1 MKRKP
6 SQSVAADSGA
16 YVILITMTAVFLFPL
31 VFMIVSSFK
40 PESVIFSDLASL
52 WKAFVPTKVSLV
64 NYIYIFNRVPF
75 FKFLFNSVFITTTA
89 VLVGLILNSM
99 LAFSMARLYWP
110 GKKYLILLILALTI
124 IPLEIVAVP
133 MMVMVNQFP
142 WIDGSTSWLD
152 TYRVQI
158 IPFMSD
164 AFSTFLF
171 YQFFIG
177 QPKSFDE
184 SAKIEG
190 ASPFMIYLKIT
201 MPLSKPVF
209 ATVAILN
216 SLNLWNSY
224 LWPLMVTRS
233 ENVRPLTIGITAL
246 YVLNMQWGHI
256 LAFASLITIPIIILF
271 IIFQRWFV
279 SSVASSGI
287 KG

>member
-1 MKRKP
+1 MRQKP
-6 SQSVAADSGA
+6 ARFLSSASITYIAMSLLA
-16 YVILITMTAVFLFPL
+16 VIFLFPL
-31 VFMIVSSFK
+31 QFMVVSSFK
-40 PESVIFSDLASL
+40 PESVIFSDLNQL
-52 WKAFVPTKVSLV
+52 WKAFVPTTFSLE

-75 FKFLFNSVFITTTA
+75 FRFLFNSLFITGTT
-89 VLVGLILNSM
+89 VIIGLFLNSM

-110 GKKYLILLILALTI
+110 AKKYVIVFILALTI
-124 IPLEIVAVP
+124 VPLEIVAVP
-133 MMVMVNQFP
+133 MMVMVNKFP
-142 WIDGSTSWLD
+142 WFDGTISWLD

-158 IPFMSD
+158 IPFVCD

-171 YQFFIG
+171 YQFFIS
-177 QPKSFDE
+177 QPKSYDE
-184 SAKIEG
+184 AAKIEG
-190 ASPFMIYLKIT
+190 ANPFQMYLKIT
-201 MPLSKPVF
+201 LPLSKPVF

-233 ENVRPLTIGITAL
+233 EAVRPLPIGITSL

-271 IIFQRWFV
+271 VVFQKWFV
-279 SSVASSGI
+279 TSVAASGI

>member
-1 MKRKP
+1 MRQKP
-6 SQSVAADSGA
+6 ARLLSSASITYIAMSLLA
-16 YVILITMTAVFLFPL
+16 VIFLFPL
-31 VFMIVSSFK
+31 QFMVVSSFK
-40 PESVIFSDLASL
+40 PESVIFSDLNQL
-52 WKAFVPTKVSLV
+52 WKAFVPTTFSLE

-75 FKFLFNSVFITTTA
+75 FRFLFNSLFITGTT
-89 VLVGLILNSM
+89 VIIGLFLNSM

-110 GKKYLILLILALTI
+110 VKKYVIVFILALTI
-124 IPLEIVAVP
+124 VPLEIVAVP
-133 MMVMVNQFP
+133 MMVMVNKFP
-142 WIDGSTSWLD
+142 WFDGTISWLD

-158 IPFMSD
+158 IPFVCD

-171 YQFFIG
+171 YQFFIS
-177 QPKSFDE
+177 QPKSYDE
-184 SAKIEG
+184 AAKIEG
-190 ASPFMIYLKIT
+190 ANPFQMYLKIT
-201 MPLSKPVF
+201 LPLSKPVF

-233 ENVRPLTIGITAL
+233 ETVRPLPIGITSL

-271 IIFQRWFV
+271 VVFQKWFV
-279 SSVASSGI
+279 TSVAASGI